1 VALRVRD
8 TVGALPRRVLRR
20 WDRIPIRVQGR
31 ITVGLPLLAVV
42 ISAVL
47 AIIGNTERVAIETDI
62 QRRFQM
68 NAALGDLTS
77 LMTNAETGM
86 RGYLLTGQTEFL
98 EPFDQAS
105 RELPAAMTTLG
116 GLASSEDDEATRA
129 DTEARLQDLRGV
141 TAAQMADL
149 SFQRGYVT
157 AGRSATVDGELR
169 RHLVGGKALM
179 DRIRSEV
186 RTLQDREQRLLDAR
200 LADIDAIRTRD
211 YVSVAVALIA
221 AVATRFLAWFLF
233 RKGTLRRVDRLTE
246 ALRDRR
252 HGRPPSLPPPTK
264 RDQMGELEHEVHL
277 LDR

>member
-1 VALRVRD
+1 MAPRVRD
-8 TVGALPRRVLRR
+8 TLGRATQQVLRT
-20 WDRIPIRVQGR
+20 WDRVPLRIQGR
-31 ITVGLPLLAVV
+31 ITVGLPLVAVV

-68 NAALGDLTS
+68 NAALGELTS

-86 RGYLLTGQTEFL
+86 RGFLLTGQTEFL
-98 EPFDQAS
+98 EPFDQAT
-105 RELPAAMTTLG
+105 RELAPAMTTLRS
-116 GLASSEDDEATRA
+116 LAATEPDEQARTA
-129 DTEARLQDLRGV
+129 DLGRLQDLDGV
-141 TAAQMADL
+141 TTAQMADL

-157 AGRSATVDGELR
+157 AGRSAAVDTELR
-169 RHLVGGKALM
+169 RHLVGGKELM
-179 DRIRSEV
+179 DRIRGEV
-186 RTLQDREQRLLDAR
+186 RTMQARQQQQLDTQLTA
-200 LADIDAIRTRD
+200 IDAIRTRD

-252 HGRPPSLPPPTK
+252 RGRPPSLPPPTK